1 MHCYGLPSHATQAP
15 HIDRY
20 QVKVVTDEASPVLED
35 ARKDDAAD
43 REETGGGVFP
53 PGAAPPPGAPL
64 ASATPGKPPKKRRLL
79 RRSLI
84 VIGLI
89 LAMVFAAGFAL
100 VMERQITLN
109 SNIERITGAFPDEAG
124 RPAKA
129 VGDAQNWLLIGSD
142 KRPGEAGSQRADT
155 IMIVHV
161 PAARDRLTLIGIP
174 RDSYVRI
181 PGHGNNK
188 INAAYAFG
196 GPKLLIKTVESL
208 TKVRIDHFAALDFQG
223 FVTMTEVIGGVDVYV
238 ARKVYDPMNKVTWP
252 QGQVHLQGDKALL
265 FVRQR
270 YNLPG
275 GDFDRIKRQQAFIGA
290 MGHKIISRELLTDPL
305 KLNGFLEALTRAISV
320 DSGVTL
326 STLRDLA
333 LELRNIRPDTVDS
346 ATLPTLGTAT
356 VKGASIVRLDR
367 KTGESFFAAIR
378 NDALEDYFKDSGGLN
393 DLTILP

>member
-1 MHCYGLPSHATQAP
+1 MG
-15 HIDRY
+15 
-20 QVKVVTDEASPVLED
+20 
-35 ARKDDAAD
+35 
-43 REETGGGVFP
+43 
-53 PGAAPPPGAPL
+53 
-64 ASATPGKPPKKRRLL
+64 RRLL
-79 RRSLI
+79 I
-84 VIGLI
+84 ATGLV
-89 LAMVFAAGFAL
+89 LAMFFAAGFAL

-109 SNIERITGAFPDEAG
+109 GNIERIPGAFPEEAD

-129 VGDAQNWLLIGSD
+129 AGDAQNWLLIGSD
-142 KRPGEAGSQRADT
+142 KRPGESGNQRADT

-161 PAARDRLTLIGIP
+161 PAGRDRLTLIGIP
-174 RDSYVRI
+174 RDSYVPI

-223 FVTMTEVIGGVDVYV
+223 FVTMTQVVGGVDVYV

-252 QGQVHLQGDKALL
+252 QGMVHLEGEKALL

-290 MGHKIISRELLTDPL
+290 LGHKIISRNLLTDPF
-305 KLNGFLEALTRAISV
+305 KLNDFLDALTRAVSV

-326 STLRDLA
+326 TTLRDLA
-333 LELRNIRPDTVDS
+333 LGLRNIRPDTVDS
-346 ATLPTLGTAT
+346 TTIPTLGTAT
-356 VKGASIVRLDR
+356 IKGASVVRLN
-367 KTGESFFAAIR
+367 KQAGQLFYEAVR
-378 NDALEDYFKDSGGLN
+378 NDTLEQYFKDSGGLN
-393 DLTILP
+393 DLQIVP

>member
-1 MHCYGLPSHATQAP
+1 M
-15 HIDRY
+15 
-20 QVKVVTDEASPVLED
+20 TDETSPVLENT
-35 ARKDDAAD
+35 RKDDSAD
-43 REETGGGVFP
+43 GEEAVP
-53 PGAAPPPGAPL
+53 AKRL
-64 ASATPGKPPKKRRLL
+64 KKRRLL
-79 RRSLI
+79 RRLLI
-84 VIGLI
+84 VTGLI
-89 LAMVFAAGFAL
+89 FAMVFAAGFAL
-100 VMERQITLN
+100 VMERQVTLN
-109 SNIERITGAFPDEAG
+109 GNIERIPGAFPEDAG
-124 RPAKA
+124 RPAKT

-161 PAARDRLTLIGIP
+161 PAGRDRLTLIGIP

-196 GPKLLIKTVESL
+196 GPQLLIKTVESL

-223 FVTMTEVIGGVDVYV
+223 FVSMTEVIGGVDVYV
-238 ARKVYDPMNKVTWP
+238 SRKVYDPMNKITWP
-252 QGQVHLQGDKALL
+252 QGQVHLEGEKALL

-290 MGHKIISRELLTDPL
+290 MGHKIISRELLTDPF
-305 KLNGFLEALTRAISV
+305 KLNGFLEALTRAVSV

-333 LELRNIRPDTVDS
+333 LELRSIRPDNVDS
-346 ATLPTLGTAT
+346 ATIPTLGTAT
-356 VKGASIVRLDR
+356 VKGASVVRLDKR
-367 KTGESFFAAIR
+367 AGALFYEAIR
-378 NDALEDYFKDSGGLN
+378 NDSLEQYFEDSGGLN